1 MRTGLVH
8 DYTWRDGVFYTAIML
23 PDGT

>member
-8 DYTWRDGVFYTAIML
+8 DYTWRDGVFYTEIML